1 MKKTGIWLNYPGVP
15 LEDREVV
22 LIKRKE
28 RSYFEMATYNEY
40 ENVFDDAEGD
50 DYLCDVDDVCKIL
63 LIPDFY
69 E

>member
-28 RSYFEMATYNEY
+28 LSYFEMATYNEY
-40 ENVFDDAEGD
+40 EDVFDDAEGD
-50 DYLCDVDDVCKIL
+50 DYLCDADEVSKIL
-63 LIPDFY
+63 LIPDI